1 MGRTAKDRRRYAPK
15 PVEKAA
21 LSEKHTGLRLAAV
34 ILLLAGGAAALS
46 YALTA
51 LLTPQSG
58 WQQVEVKASAGLNCG
73 DEFVF
78 LYKMSGPSSERKAL
92 QLAYSDACETAYQL
106 LTAASFLKAV
116 PILPALTPIRTRCS
130 LSPPRS
136 TKPFRS

>member
-58 WQQVEVKASAGLNCG
+58 WQQVEVKASAGTESAAAC
-73 DEFVF
+73 
-78 LYKMSGPSSERKAL
+78 L
-92 QLAYSDACETAYQL
+92 QRRLRNS
-106 LTAASFLKAV
+106 
-116 PILPALTPIRTRCS
+116 LPA
-130 LSPPRS
+130 
-136 TKPFRS
+136 F